1 MPVPSNRSVGDPPRV
16 LPRSVERA
24 IRAMR
29 AAPGRAV
36 NLADLAKIARVSPR
50 TLQRQF
56 QAFLGEKP
64 IAALRRIRLESARR
78 QLLQGS
84 SQVTVGDIALR
95 CGFTHLGRFSAEYH
109 RAYGEKPSQTLRRQ
123 VLLAATQSRSPPLL
137 AQDRDR
143 PSIGLPPIEARD
155 VDQAIVLG
163 VADELATAL
172 MRAGITLSDRA
183 DRACYRLHGSCR
195 GNGTQVRF
203 TFRLV
208 DRSTGRHMWAYDHEA
223 TVDDMFHFEEQLA
236 LRLSAAI
243 QPILRA
249 AEIECARRKP
259 DADVTVHD
267 LTLRALPFVL
277 ALDADSHCRALDLLD
292 RALGRDPRHVLAIAL
307 SAWCHAQRAVYQ
319 FADNPDH
326 ERERALTLASSAI
339 RLGGDATTLAV
350 LGHALT
356 SAHDLQTAER
366 VTRQALAL
374 DGASA
379 WAWSR
384 SGWLDVFSGRAD
396 SAIDQFGVSLDLAPT
411 DPLAFNNFIG
421 LAAAHFH
428 VRHYAEAAY
437 WNERALAVHPSAAW
451 VHRALCPAYVF
462 LGRTAHAQRS
472 LAKLRHHYPDATAS
486 ECAAAAPLAQSDRER
501 MAEAL
506 ESVGLRA

>member
-1 MPVPSNRSVGDPPRV
+1 VSRPTCCLSV
-16 LPRSVERA
+16 
-24 IRAMR
+24 
-29 AAPGRAV
+29 
-36 NLADLAKIARVSPR
+36 
-50 TLQRQF
+50 
-56 QAFLGEKP
+56 
-64 IAALRRIRLESARR
+64 
-78 QLLQGS
+78 
-84 SQVTVGDIALR
+84 
-95 CGFTHLGRFSAEYH
+95 
-109 RAYGEKPSQTLRRQ
+109 
-123 VLLAATQSRSPPLL
+123 
-137 AQDRDR
+137 
-143 PSIGLPPIEARD
+143 
-155 VDQAIVLG
+155 
-163 VADELATAL
+163 
-172 MRAGITLSDRA
+172 
-183 DRACYRLHGSCR
+183 CR
-195 GNGTQVRF
+195 
-203 TFRLV
+203 
-208 DRSTGRHMWAYDHEA
+208 
-223 TVDDMFHFEEQLA
+223 
-236 LRLSAAI
+236 
-243 QPILRA
+243 
-249 AEIECARRKP
+249 
-259 DADVTVHD
+259 
-267 LTLRALPFVL
+267 
-277 ALDADSHCRALDLLD
+277 
-292 RALGRDPRHVLAIAL
+292 
-307 SAWCHAQRAVYQ
+307 
-319 FADNPDH
+319 
-326 ERERALTLASSAI
+326 
-339 RLGGDATTLAV
+339 GDATTLAV

-396 SAIDQFGVSLDLAPT
+396 PAIDQFGVSLDLAPT